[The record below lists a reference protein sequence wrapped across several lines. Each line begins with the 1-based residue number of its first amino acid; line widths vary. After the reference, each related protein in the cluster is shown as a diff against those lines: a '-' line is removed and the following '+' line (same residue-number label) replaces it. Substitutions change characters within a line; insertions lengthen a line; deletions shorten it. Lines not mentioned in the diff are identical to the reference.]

1 METID
6 ILHTP
11 STISSAL
18 PPAPVPRRSFLHL
31 GVSGLAAGAVLT
43 RGGNDDKGDDRSLQ
57 ATRRRTEQ
65 IVRQL
70 FVAFDSRDTA
80 AIWSFFA
87 DDGVFEF
94 PFIGLRAVGFE
105 SFDAQLAGSFAA
117 LEGLKNTDFIFEPL
131 ADPEAFIVKHSATAT
146 VSFTGKPLNEMYIDV
161 AHLRHG
167 KVTSFA
173 VYYDTAVF
181 NEAITP

>member
-1 METID
+1 M
-6 ILHTP
+6 P
-11 STISSAL
+11 SSISSNL
-18 PPAPVPRRSFLHL
+18 PSAPLPRRRFLQL
-31 GVSGLAAGAVLT
+31 GVSGLAAGAVAA
-43 RGGNDDKGDDRSLQ
+43 RGGNDDGDERSIQ
-57 ATRRRTEQ
+57 GVRRRTER

-70 FVAFDSRDTA
+70 YRAFDSRDTT

-94 PFIGLRAVGFE
+94 PFIALRAVGFE

-117 LEGLKNTDFIFEPL
+117 LEGLKNADFVFEPL
-131 ADPEAFIVKHSATAT
+131 ADPEALIISHSATAT
-146 VSFTGKPLNEMYIDV
+146 VSFTGKPLNEMYLDV

-167 KVTSFA
+167 KVTSF
-173 VYYDTAVF
+173 VSYYDTAVF

>member
-1 METID
+1 MNTPEISRTIGSLD
-6 ILHTP
+6 RGEVL
-11 STISSAL
+11 
-18 PPAPVPRRSFLHL
+18 PRRSFLQL
-31 GVSGLAAGAVLT
+31 GVGGLAAGAVAA
-43 RGGNDDKGDDRSLQ
+43 RGGHNDSDNRSLQ
-57 ATRRRTEQ
+57 GIRRRTERV
-65 IVRQL
+65 VRQL
-70 FVAFDSRDTA
+70 YRAFDSRDTS

-105 SFDAQLAGSFAA
+105 SFDEQLAGSFAA
-117 LEGLKNTDFIFEPL
+117 LEGLKNSDFVFEPL
-131 ADPEAFIVKHSATAT
+131 ADPEALIVRHNATAT
-146 VSFTGKPLNEMYIDV
+146 VSFTGKPLNEMYLDV